1 MPQRRGGARGATSTR
16 RKFIRALVS
25 SDHSAP
31 SEIMDERAAY
41 ITRHFD
47 FSLSVLEDVLR
58 DLDAALLTL
67 SGPDSGPGAS
77 VAAMEVSAAAALRDL
92 ATFYE
97 SFSSRLGGVLAIKQE
112 CFRLL
117 LDKWDHVTAWMVA
130 LLQSRSRGQAMLFDA
145 IGILGVL
152 HAVINATEVDL
163 YQEEILQ
170 LECTTDVIITA
181 LCKMDR
187 RNTVYFTIGGGG
199 DAECRI
205 VRALVFLMQA
215 SDECRDKVILRI
227 KGTKGKAIIRAL
239 VGRAEQ
245 VLNKHSSAKSPHR
258 LAATLAILS
267 MAIANLSFGCVDEF
281 LHHHVYRKYARVL
294 SSLIQC
300 SVDDGISDSL
310 VWDKYAGCIIGRLT
324 FSLRAAVDAE
334 VNPRGIVQ
342 QFLEGGTLRGTLDC
356 LSQVSAVPADSLLAI
371 CDGLKGI
378 IQYLPVRQVY
388 TSAIATHG
396 DEISKMLD
404 ASLKAAVAPDG
415 EVFSVHQE
423 LKKALARGEIAAVYQ
438 REGANGGV
446 STCGNLTSTKERR
459 CFRGSEDL
467 RWVPCNVLLL
477 RSMPK

>member
-1 MPQRRGGARGATSTR
+1 
-16 RKFIRALVS
+16 
-25 SDHSAP
+25 
-31 SEIMDERAAY
+31 MDERAAY
-41 ITRHFD
+41 IIRHFD

-199 DAECRI
+199 GDAECRI

-215 SDECRDKVILRI
+215 SDECRDTVILRI

-245 VLNKHSSAKSPHR
+245 VLNKHSSAKSPR
-258 LAATLAILS
+258 QLAATLAILS

-281 LHHHVYRKYARVL
+281 LHLSVGPTFPPRHPVL
-294 SSLIQC
+294 FSLI
-300 SVDDGISDSL
+300 I
-310 VWDKYAGCIIGRLT
+310 
-324 FSLRAAVDAE
+324 
-334 VNPRGIVQ
+334 
-342 QFLEGGTLRGTLDC
+342 
-356 LSQVSAVPADSLLAI
+356 LA
-371 CDGLKGI
+371 
-378 IQYLPVRQVY
+378 
-388 TSAIATHG
+388 
-396 DEISKMLD
+396 
-404 ASLKAAVAPDG
+404 
-415 EVFSVHQE
+415 
-423 LKKALARGEIAAVYQ
+423 
-438 REGANGGV
+438 
-446 STCGNLTSTKERR
+446 STKERR